1 MPGQKPILL
10 MVTSQ
15 DWGGAQAYVFNLAKS
30 LKDKGLPVVVCAGGR
45 GELSEKCRE
54 SDLEFINL
62 KWMARNINPLNNFL
76 SLFKLI
82 QLFRRLKPQAVHLNS
97 TMMGVIGSLAAR
109 LTSVP
114 QTIYV
119 AHGWVFNEKLPS
131 WKKSFYITIEK
142 LSTRWKNVI
151 ICINPQEE
159 LQAKSLNFKPR
170 DKFIT
175 IPNGIDVDKFEKELM
190 SKAEAIEALYPLPL
204 SPTMQGKGVLRKPL
218 SCFCGRGVGGEGV
231 AMEERMRV
239 GTVANA
245 YPAKNLISYLDV
257 CSAVHEKNH
266 EIKFII
272 IGDGPQMSEL
282 RQKHAALK
290 QESYVFLAGR
300 RMDAPKLY
308 RAFDIFVLPST
319 KEGMSITVLEAMAA
333 KVPCVATDVGANKW
347 MLDDAGMVVQP
358 NNNNA
363 LAEAILKLSNDC
375 SLHTSLAAKAY
386 ERVKQRFGWERVVVK
401 ILEVIKPNSL

>member
-1 MPGQKPILL
+1 MSGQKPILL

-30 LKDKGLPVVVCAGGR
+30 LKDNGLPVVVCAGGK
-45 GELSEKCRE
+45 GELGEKCRE

-76 SLFKLI
+76 SLFELI

-119 AHGWVFNEKLPS
+119 AHGWVFNEKLFS
-131 WKKSFYITIEK
+131 WKKSFYIAIEK
-142 LSTRWKNVI
+142 LSSRWKNVI

-175 IPNGIDVDKFEKELM
+175 IPNGIDVNAFEDQLLDRNTAR
-190 SKAEAIEALYPLPL
+190 SSLDIRHSAQRTFSAADIQRSGHSTL
-204 SPTMQGKGVLRKPL
+204 
-218 SCFCGRGVGGEGV
+218 
-231 AMEERMRV
+231 V

-257 CSAVHEKNH
+257 CAAVHAKSPA
-266 EIKFII
+266 IKFII
-272 IGDGPQMSEL
+272 IGDGPQMKEL
-282 RQKHAALK
+282 QDKHAVLK

-333 KVPCVATDVGANKW
+333 HVPCITTDVGANKW
-347 MLDDAGMVVQP
+347 MLEEAGIIVP
-358 NNNNA
+358 PEDCNA
-363 LAEAILKLSNDC
+363 LAKAISKLSDDGN
-375 SLHTSLAAKAY
+375 LRTSLATKAY
-386 ERVKQRFGWERVVVK
+386 EQVRQRFGWEGVVMKV
-401 ILEVIKPNSL
+401 LEVIKPNSL